1 MLLDPLPAGFEFPIP
16 DDRWWWLV
24 YIPSRWVRRNS
35 SRVPTFVAT
44 YSIKRGW
51 IWCTR
56 SSLQPKSSDDNSRWN
71 FVCMFTFLLT
81 KLPED
86 NVFSCVCVFP
96 QGGGHSLY
104 VTTTH
109 DASTP
114 RPNPPSSGSGTW
126 WPRLEACSSLFTTGP
141 LLVLA
146 SGGGH
151 WNRYKRA
158 VRILLECF
166 LLVHRSVPL
175 QAHFEF
181 LFRLSLS

>member
-1 MLLDPLPAGFEFPIP
+1 MLVDPLSTGFEFPIP

-56 SSLQPKSSDDNSRWN
+56 SSLQHKSSEYISRWN
-71 FVCMFTFLLT
+71 FICMFTFLLK
-81 KLPED
+81 KLPEG
-86 NVFSCVCVFP
+86 NAFSFVCVP
-96 QGGGHSLY
+96 PGDTLPMWPLPMMPAPLGLIP
-104 VTTTH
+104 
-109 DASTP
+109 P
-114 RPNPPSSGSGTW
+114 RPVVTPGSQDW
-126 WPRLEACSSLFTTGP
+126 RLVQTCSCQAP
-141 LLVLA
+141 CWYWHLVA
-146 SGGGH
+146 TKTVTVG
-151 WNRYKRA
+151 KRA

-166 LLVHRSVPL
+166 LLVHRFVPS

-181 LFRLSLS
+181 LLLPSLP